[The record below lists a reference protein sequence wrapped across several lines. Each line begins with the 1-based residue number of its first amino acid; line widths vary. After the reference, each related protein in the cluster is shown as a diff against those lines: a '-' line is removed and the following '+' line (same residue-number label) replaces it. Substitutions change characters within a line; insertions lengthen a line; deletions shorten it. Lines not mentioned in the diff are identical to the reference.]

1 MEFTRYQIILK
12 EKNNFGSIHWS
23 NIRTSTLRR
32 SVAALT
38 LIESFTNRIAT
49 LQTLPSL
56 LPPVSFRI
64 QMDTQEKKTAEL
76 TSGSKRR
83 LSSGPSSSKRGRKNR
98 LRPHLRKVNEERSRA
113 KADKDRVKTFKRW
126 KLHTQALFTGSGKHM
141 RKAAKSIL
149 ILFLLSQFIVLSE
162 KHQFDDAHRAT
173 VFKKMAEGYSQNENL
188 FVRGRD
194 GV

>member
-1 MEFTRYQIILK
+1 M
-12 EKNNFGSIHWS
+12 
-23 NIRTSTLRR
+23 
-32 SVAALT
+32 
-38 LIESFTNRIAT
+38 
-49 LQTLPSL
+49 
-56 LPPVSFRI
+56 
-64 QMDTQEKKTAEL
+64 
-76 TSGSKRR
+76 
-83 LSSGPSSSKRGRKNR
+83 
-98 LRPHLRKVNEERSRA
+98 RKVNEERSRA

-173 VFKKMAEGYSQNENL
+173 VFKKMAEGYSQNESL